1 MPHYLSR
8 RNGGGYFY
16 QRRVPMDLRHRRDVF
31 KSQFIEVY
39 LGTTDRATAKR
50 KVSAINERWE
60 RTFEAMRRKEAV
72 TAEQIARIRLESQFQ
87 VHAGMTTNPLGALD
101 RVKDDLERFLP
112 NVETDARQALERVG
126 LDCSERNIE
135 IAMNAIWDGTVGAQV
150 LFDQGQT
157 PPEPRP
163 YARIE
168 DTSIGGPTIIE
179 AAEAY
184 EQSADIAATST
195 NHDGLQIAGIA

>member
-60 RTFEAMRRKEAV
+60 RTFDWLVFPPRAIDEWRY
-72 TAEQIARIRLESQFQ
+72 
-87 VHAGMTTNPLGALD
+87 LGSDRPALG
-101 RVKDDLERFLP
+101 V
-112 NVETDARQALERVG
+112 A
-126 LDCSERNIE
+126 CS
-135 IAMNAIWDGTVGAQV
+135 
-150 LFDQGQT
+150 LC
-157 PPEPRP
+157 
-163 YARIE
+163 
-168 DTSIGGPTIIE
+168 
-179 AAEAY
+179 
-184 EQSADIAATST
+184 
-195 NHDGLQIAGIA
+195 